1 MIATANKPSMPSN
14 LEIAQEMGIKPATEG
29 WKKLVA
35 KAREN
40 SPMQK
45 AWEKECADFE
55 AAHPEIFTPIAAER
69 KRYEDAGMS
78 HLYGGRLHKSKN
90 GSYGIEVSGNR
101 AAALSAAECE
111 FLGKIPGPA
120 NK

>member
-1 MIATANKPSMPSN
+1 MIASTNKPSMPSN
-14 LEIAQEMGIKPATEG
+14 LEIAQEMGIQAYTEG

-45 AWEKECADFE
+45 VWEKECADFE
-55 AAHPEIFTPIAAER
+55 AANPEIFAPIAAEKR
-69 KRYEDAGMS
+69 RYEEAAMS

-90 GSYGIEVSGNR
+90 GSYNPRQSRRGSFCR
-101 AAALSAAECE
+101 
-111 FLGKIPGPA
+111 
-120 NK
+120 